1 MATLSKGTMFPTKVV
16 EGMFNTVRGKSTLA
30 KFSGQMPIAFTGNT
44 IFTFAMDKDL
54 AIVAENGAKEH
65 GGATVTPVTVQPIK
79 LEYGCRVSDE
89 FIYAAESDRLA
100 ILENFAEGF
109 ANKLASAIDKMGM
122 HGINPRT
129 GAPSS
134 LIGSYI
140 DQNATKISQGVKSE
154 AEALEGAVAA
164 LGDYDPTGIAVNK
177 AFASKLA
184 KSVTNGVKDY
194 PDFKA
199 WGAEASSING
209 VSADVN
215 NTVSSDLAIV
225 GDFSAFKWGYAKD
238 VNLQV
243 IEYGCPDNDTEA
255 GDLQGHNQVYLRA
268 EVYVG
273 VAVLDPAAFAVVT
286 A

>member
-1 MATLSKGTMFPTKVV
+1 MAVLSKGTNFPTKVV
-16 EGMFNTVRGKSTLA
+16 EGMFNTVKGKSTLA

-44 IFTFAMDKDL
+44 IFTFSMDKDL
-54 AIVAENGAKEH
+54 AIVAENEAKEH
-65 GGATVTPVTVQPIK
+65 GGATATPVQIQPVK
-79 LEYGCRVSDE
+79 LEYGARVSSE
-89 FIYAAESDRLA
+89 FVYAAEEDRLA
-100 ILENFAEGF
+100 ILQNFAEGF
-109 ANKLASAIDKMGM
+109 SNKLAAAIDKMGM

-129 GAPSS
+129 GSVSP
-134 LIGSYI
+134 LITTYI
-140 DQNATKISQGVKSE
+140 DKNATVVNQGVKSE
-154 AEALEGAVAA
+154 AEALEEAVAA

-199 WGAEASSING
+199 WGSEASSING
-209 VSADVN
+209 VKADVN
-215 NTVSSDLAIV
+215 NTVGSTDFAIV

-238 VNLQV
+238 VTLEV
-243 IEYGCPDNDTEA
+243 IEYGDPDNS
-255 GDLQGHNQVYLRA
+255 GSDLKGHNQVYLRA

-273 VAVLDPAAFAVVT
+273 VAVLDNAAFAVIQ

>member
-1 MATLSKGTMFPTKVV
+1 MAVLSKGSNFPTKVV

-30 KFSGQMPIAFTGNT
+30 KFSQQMPIAFTGNT
-44 IFTFAMDKDL
+44 IFTFSMDSDL
-54 AIVAENGAKEH
+54 AIVAENAAKEH
-65 GGATVTPVTVQPIK
+65 GGVTATPVAIQPIK
-79 LEYGCRVSDE
+79 LEYGARVSDE
-89 FIYAAESDRLA
+89 FMYASEEDRLA
-100 ILENFAEGF
+100 TLEAFAESF
-109 ANKLASAIDKMGM
+109 STKLAQAIDKMGM
-122 HGINPRT
+122 HGVNPRT
-129 GAPSS
+129 NTTSA
-134 LIGSYI
+134 LITSYI
-140 DQNATKISQGVKSE
+140 DRGATVINQGSKSA
-154 AEALEGAVAA
+154 AEALEDAVAA

-177 AFASKLA
+177 TFASALA

-215 NTVSSDLAIV
+215 TTVGATDYAIV

-238 VNLQV
+238 VTLEV
-243 IEYGCPDNDTEA
+243 IEYGDPDNT
-255 GDLQGHNQVYLRA
+255 GVDLKGHNQVYLRA

-273 VAVLDPAAFAVVT
+273 VAVLDDAAFAVVQ